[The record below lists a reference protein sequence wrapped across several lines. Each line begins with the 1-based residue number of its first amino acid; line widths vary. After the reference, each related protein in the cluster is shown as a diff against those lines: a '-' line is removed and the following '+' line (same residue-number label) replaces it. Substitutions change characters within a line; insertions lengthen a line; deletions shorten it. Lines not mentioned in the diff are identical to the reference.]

1 MKALV
6 TCFHPFRGRANN
18 GSQALAHFL
27 ENRLPNTDLRVIEM
41 PVQWGAVE
49 AIACPAI
56 DEWSPD
62 LLLGIGEGGPDAV
75 VIETV
80 GHNVRRGEDVDGT
93 PPPSET
99 ILESGEEE
107 RRSRFSFAWDSR
119 TALAVPIHLGLDAG
133 AYLCNHC
140 LYTTCVWAAGQQDA
154 ALAGF
159 VHLLPA
165 TGSSDASP
173 GMPIERSIE
182 VVGWLLD
189 SVATHIAALTP
200 GPQREEQA

>member
-133 AYLCNHC
+133 AYLCNNA
-140 LYTTCVWAAGQQDA
+140 LYVYCGTKVPR
-154 ALAGF
+154 AGF
-159 VHLLPA
+159 VHVPPQGEA
-165 TGSSDASP
+165 PDAP
-173 GMPIERSIE
+173 YCEQLGPI
-182 VVGWLLD
+182 LLD
-189 SVATHIAALTP
+189 LVRQNSS
-200 GPQREEQA
+200 R